1 MEIRV
6 VDFDRLTR
14 SYSKYREGILSVDLE
29 KNKFLTKLDPV
40 KKEMESIIESAKS
53 GIVLDSGSQRQKEL
67 RFADLQQEAMMIDGD
82 FKVKMRELHDELNKK
97 TFDELSEIISEW
109 GESNSIDLVT
119 GKMEVVF
126 AKEKYDA
133 TDEIILILKERGYF
147 FEDVVDH
154 TQTSDINQV
163 TDSVVQQ

>member
-1 MEIRV
+1 
-6 VDFDRLTR
+6 
-14 SYSKYREGILSVDLE
+14 
-29 KNKFLTKLDPV
+29 
-40 KKEMESIIESAKS
+40 
-53 GIVLDSGSQRQKEL
+53 
-67 RFADLQQEAMMIDGD
+67 
-82 FKVKMRELHDELNKK
+82 
-97 TFDELSEIISEW
+97 
-109 GESNSIDLVT
+109 
-119 GKMEVVF
+119 MEVVF